1 VIYTF
6 YISPIFLFSSEVK
19 ELRDIYLST
28 ISIYLFILVD
38 RELRMIE
45 RKRELNELYER
56 LGEELPYDL
65 SFADDKI
72 VGES

>member
-1 VIYTF
+1 
-6 YISPIFLFSSEVK
+6 
-19 ELRDIYLST
+19 
-28 ISIYLFILVD
+28 VD

-56 LGEELPYDL
+56 LGEGPPYDL